1 MTPQEQL
8 ELEAAAFRRLV
19 AHLDSRKDVQN
30 IDLMNLSGFCRNCLS
45 KWYKA
50 AADERQIDISL
61 DDAREVV
68 YGMPY
73 AEWKAQ
79 YLQEARR
86 RVLRA
91 VRCGPWPRGGNRPS
105 GHPAAM
111 STTQVV
117 RPAGAGHETL
127 YVLLLCLIILAVAGS
142 VIALHGESQEV
153 VAVPSHQLDA
163 RRDLSAAEQGIYADL
178 RVTLD
183 EIQLLQQ
190 EHSTLPP
197 PEQLAEEGFAP
208 FAQDASSVSRGNH
221 RWQILE
227 PSAYLGL
234 SQVPSTS
241 GSLLMRVHGAEPD
254 IWLNR
259 SANLAA
265 PSDLSDQALIAA
277 GWQQVVTQFDAGVTR
292 QHRH

>member
-1 MTPQEQL
+1 
-8 ELEAAAFRRLV
+8 
-19 AHLDSRKDVQN
+19 
-30 IDLMNLSGFCRNCLS
+30 
-45 KWYKA
+45 
-50 AADERQIDISL
+50 
-61 DDAREVV
+61 
-68 YGMPY
+68 
-73 AEWKAQ
+73 
-79 YLQEARR
+79 
-86 RVLRA
+86 
-91 VRCGPWPRGGNRPS
+91 
-105 GHPAAM
+105 M

-142 VIALHGESQEV
+142 VIALHGETQTV
-153 VAVPSHQLDA
+153 AAVPSHQLDA

-190 EHSTLPP
+190 EQGALPTP
-197 PEQLAEEGFAP
+197 AQLAEEGFAP
-208 FAQDASSVSRGNH
+208 FAQDASSISRGDH
-221 RWQILE
+221 RWQLLA

-234 SQVPSTS
+234 SQTPSAS

-259 SANLAA
+259 QAELAA
-265 PSDLSDQALIAA
+265 PSDLTDSALITA

>member
-1 MTPQEQL
+1 
-8 ELEAAAFRRLV
+8 
-19 AHLDSRKDVQN
+19 
-30 IDLMNLSGFCRNCLS
+30 
-45 KWYKA
+45 
-50 AADERQIDISL
+50 
-61 DDAREVV
+61 
-68 YGMPY
+68 
-73 AEWKAQ
+73 
-79 YLQEARR
+79 
-86 RVLRA
+86 
-91 VRCGPWPRGGNRPS
+91 
-105 GHPAAM
+105 M

-142 VIALHGESQEV
+142 VIALHGESREV

-190 EHSTLPP
+190 EQSALPT

-221 RWQILE
+221 RWQVLE

-265 PSDLSDQALIAA
+265 PSDLTDQALIAA